1 MRRMT
6 QQFVLRRLPGR
17 SQPAAIR
24 HRSRRSAYS
33 LVELIAAM
41 ILLGVVFTVS
51 ISMLA
56 AAARQRRGIEQR
68 QFAIQHAA
76 NLLERTMTRTWSE
89 LPVGPQ
95 TLDPSPSDV
104 QAILPGLDCR
114 IDVKDLPSEAVSK
127 LVTVTIRWKDLSGH
141 ELAPVHLSAWMY
153 PLEAESP

>member
-6 QQFVLRRLPGR
+6 EQFELRRLPGR
-17 SQPAAIR
+17 SHPAAAPP
-24 HRSRRSAYS
+24 RSRRSAFS
-33 LVELIAAM
+33 LVELIAAL

-56 AAARQRRGIEQR
+56 TAARQRRGTEQR

-89 LPVGPQ
+89 LPAGPQ
-95 TLDPSPSDV
+95 TLEPPPTDV

-114 IDVKDLPSEAVSK
+114 VDVQELRPEVVSK
-127 LVTVTIRWKDLSGH
+127 LVTVTVRWKDLSGH

-153 PLEAESP
+153 PLEAASP